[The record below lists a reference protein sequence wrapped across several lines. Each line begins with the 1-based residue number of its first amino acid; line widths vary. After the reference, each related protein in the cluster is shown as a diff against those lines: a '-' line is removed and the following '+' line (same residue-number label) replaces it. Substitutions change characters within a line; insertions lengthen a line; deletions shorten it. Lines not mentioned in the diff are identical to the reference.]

1 MTAAERADAEAQTRG
16 AQAEDEGPSL
26 SENEFDSMF
35 AEPKSLESFFRAE
48 DFEEPEDLPEP
59 EPISQVFPV
68 HESMHEESGLGR
80 PWVIALI
87 TVLVIG
93 SIVGGLIV
101 DREQVVAKWPRANSV
116 YALVGFGV
124 SALGAGLDFRGTKTE
139 WEKVDG
145 ANVVVVRGSIVNLT
159 DVPLTVP
166 MILVSLRDSRSE
178 MLQEAIIAPLKPELV
193 AGETI
198 GFKAIFE
205 KPSALARRAGVE
217 WTQPMAEP
225 GG

>member
-1 MTAAERADAEAQTRG
+1 
-16 AQAEDEGPSL
+16 
-26 SENEFDSMF
+26 MF
-35 AEPKSLESFFRAE
+35 AEPEAMASYADGDEDEVEELEELE
-48 DFEEPEDLPEP
+48 DFEEPEDIPEP
-59 EPISQVFPV
+59 EPIPQVFTVP
-68 HESMHEESGLGR
+68 ESMREERRLGR

-87 TVLVIG
+87 AVLAIG
-93 SIVGGLIV
+93 GIVGGLIV
-101 DREQVVAKWPRANSV
+101 ARKQVVDLWPGANSV

-124 SALGAGLDFRGTKTE
+124 SALGDGLDFRGTKTE
-139 WEKVDG
+139 WETVDG
-145 ANVVVVRGSIVNLT
+145 ADVVVVRGSIVNLT

-198 GFKAIFE
+198 GFKAIFK
-205 KPSALARRAGVE
+205 KPSPLARSAGAE
-217 WTQPMAEP
+217 FTQPMAEP